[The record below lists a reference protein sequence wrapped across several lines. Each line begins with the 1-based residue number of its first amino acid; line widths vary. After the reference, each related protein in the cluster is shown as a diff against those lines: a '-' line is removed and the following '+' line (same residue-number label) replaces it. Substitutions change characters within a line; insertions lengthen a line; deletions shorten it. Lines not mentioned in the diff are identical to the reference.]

1 MRVVAITVLTFAIII
16 GGLTMRPA
24 PLATAAGPGQAFVQ
38 VDPYGLQS
46 TTSAKSLRS
55 QDISDLY

>member
-1 MRVVAITVLTFAIII
+1 
-16 GGLTMRPA
+16 MRPA
-24 PLATAAGPGQAFVQ
+24 PLATAAGPGQAIVQ